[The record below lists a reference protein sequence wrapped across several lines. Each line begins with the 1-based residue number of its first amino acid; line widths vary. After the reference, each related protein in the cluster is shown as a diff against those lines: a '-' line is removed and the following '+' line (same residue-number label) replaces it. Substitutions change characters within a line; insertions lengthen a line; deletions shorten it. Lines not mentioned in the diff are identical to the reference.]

1 MLAIHVYLTVSISL
15 FLIGLYCLAFKKNMI
30 RILLGIE
37 IIQNAANLSFIAFS
51 ARFAGQVDLL
61 AQSIVIMSIVLGG
74 CVVAVGLSLVLYA
87 YKHYKTLD
95 VRELRR
101 LKW

>member
-1 MLAIHVYLTVSISL
+1 MLAIHVYLTASISL

>member
-1 MLAIHVYLTVSISL
+1 MLAIHVYLSAVLSL
-15 FLIGLYCLAFKKNMI
+15 FFIGLYGMAFKRNMI
-30 RILLGIE
+30 RILLSLE
-37 IIQNAANLSFIAFS
+37 IILNAANLSFISFS
-51 ARFAGQVDLL
+51 ARFAGQADLL
-61 AQSIVIMSIVLGG
+61 AQSLVLMSIVLGG
-74 CVVAVGLSLVLYA
+74 CVVAVGLSLVLNA